1 MDMISFKKTFHF
13 ILICVELEV
22 LANFQGTVLKRS
34 FYTKIRNRP
43 LEYQTIKTNT
53 TVWDD
58 EFMPPIRHDLKNLIF
73 FKKSDVIGYLESRKS
88 IDGADIIEEIF
99 TAYLASLYKDIG
111 PVTGLNRKPFIVLE
125 SKCKEEGKKI
135 HYMLCKKM
143 DALCIK
149 SPVAKMRSIVTK
161 LLYTRM
167 SHLKEAAVYL
177 AMFAL
182 DGFIRHGINSDK
194 PVIVQKGYGNI
205 SDMPPELWNEVSKK
219 FPTELTKPDL
229 TIYVDFNS
237 SRVSTTTKVRNL
249 LYSLFNNTMGPI
261 RIIQK
266 PLNDHEKTMDTIKN
280 ILLPHLDQN
289 LNIVKDW
296 Y

>member
-1 MDMISFKKTFHF
+1 
-13 ILICVELEV
+13 
-22 LANFQGTVLKRS
+22 
-34 FYTKIRNRP
+34 
-43 LEYQTIKTNT
+43 
-53 TVWDD
+53 
-58 EFMPPIRHDLKNLIF
+58 
-73 FKKSDVIGYLESRKS
+73 
-88 IDGADIIEEIF
+88 
-99 TAYLASLYKDIG
+99 
-111 PVTGLNRKPFIVLE
+111 
-125 SKCKEEGKKI
+125 
-135 HYMLCKKM
+135 MLCKKM

-194 PVIVQKGYGNI
+194 PVIVQNYYTKLLASIIIRGYGNI